1 MFFYVLG
8 ILILDT
14 FVALKML
21 DQVTPEMKKLGE
33 GALPDGGFYPVS
45 FITLSSSSSVILII
59 FIIIIIIS
67 HLDHHYHYYHHYHLF
82 RSSLY
87 LIIK

>member
-1 MFFYVLG
+1 MV
-8 ILILDT
+8 LDT

-45 FITLSSSSSVILII
+45 HVQSYSSSIL
-59 FIIIIIIS
+59 FFGLLIS
-67 HLDHHYHYYHHYHLF
+67 KCFENNLMVLF
-82 RSSLY
+82 
-87 LIIK
+87 

>member
-1 MFFYVLG
+1 MFIG
-8 ILILDT
+8 IQVLDT

-45 FITLSSSSSVILII
+45 PMISSSSFTLII
-59 FIIIIIIS
+59 AEFN
-67 HLDHHYHYYHHYHLF
+67 Y
-82 RSSLY
+82 
-87 LIIK
+87 